1 MKRDFLRI
9 TDLDREQLHSLIK
22 RALEMKGGADAGSCP
37 IIGKSVGLLFEKSST
52 RTRVSFEVGIY
63 QLGGQPVTMNVQDIQ
78 LGRGE
83 TVADTAQTL
92 SRFLSAI
99 AVRTHEHSRIEEF
112 AGLASIPVINALTDD
127 HHPCQ
132 ALADL
137 LTIKEIKGSTKG
149 IKTAYIGDGNNV
161 ANSLIEAAA
170 LADMPLTLACP
181 EGYEPNPDI
190 LENARKKASSE
201 IKVTNDPVEAVQGVD
216 VIYTDVWVSMGQEE
230 EASKRIKAFKGYEV
244 NSNLL
249 ANAASTAMVMHC
261 LPAYR
266 GKEISAEV
274 IDSPQSVVFDQAENR
289 LHAQKAL
296 LEFLLT

>member
-1 MKRDFLRI
+1 MKRDFLRV
-9 TDLDREQLHSLIK
+9 TDLDRAELHSLIN
-22 RALEMKGGADAGSCP
+22 RALEMKGGAGAGSCP

-63 QLGGQPVTMNVQDIQ
+63 QLGGQPVTMNVKDIQ

-83 TVADTAQTL
+83 TVADTAKTL

-99 AVRTHEHSRIEEF
+99 AIRTHEHARIEEF
-112 AGLASIPVINALTDD
+112 ASFASIPVINALTDD

-137 LTIKEIKGSTKG
+137 LTIVEKKGSAKG

-170 LADMPLTLACP
+170 LADMQLVLACP
-181 EGYEPNPDI
+181 EGYGPDQNVLKECSGKLKGSI
-190 LENARKKASSE
+190 T
-201 IKVTNDPVEAVQGVD
+201 VTNDPAEAIKDAD

-230 EASKRIKAFKGYEV
+230 EAKERLKAFKGYEV

-249 ANAASTAMVMHC
+249 SKAAKDAIVMHC

-274 IDSPQSVVFDQAENR
+274 LDGPQSVVFDQAENR

>member
-1 MKRDFLRI
+1 MKRDFLRV
-9 TDLDREQLHSLIK
+9 TDLGKDELHSLID
-22 RALEMKGGADAGSCP
+22 RALHMKEGGETGACP

-63 QLGGQPVTMNVQDIQ
+63 QLGGQPVTMNIKDIQ

-99 AVRTHEHSRIEEF
+99 AIRTHEHSRIVEF

-137 LTIKEIKGSTKG
+137 LTIREQKGRLKG

-170 LADMPLTLACP
+170 LTDMELSLACP
-181 EGYEPNPDI
+181 EGYEPDADI
-190 LENARKKASSE
+190 LEESRKMAGAG
-201 IKVTNDPVEAVQGVD
+201 IDVFNDPAKAVEGAD
-216 VIYTDVWVSMGQEE
+216 VIYTDVWASMGQE
-230 EASKRIKAFKGYEV
+230 
-244 NSNLL
+244 
-249 ANAASTAMVMHC
+249 
-261 LPAYR
+261 
-266 GKEISAEV
+266 
-274 IDSPQSVVFDQAENR
+274 
-289 LHAQKAL
+289 
-296 LEFLLT
+296 